1 MNDEEK
7 AKKCRNAEYNEDKK
21 NDDKK
26 DSTEVNDES
35 DNGKNATK
43 EVHTD
48 ESDEKTENTTVNDAK
63 IDENETKINIMD
75 KNTKV
80 KKKVEYED
88 IFENSDKVKDTE
100 NDERR

>member
-48 ESDEKTENTTVNDAK
+48 ESDEKTKVDAENLY
-63 IDENETKINIMD
+63 
-75 KNTKV
+75 
-80 KKKVEYED
+80 KKE
-88 IFENSDKVKDTE
+88 FENVHIVG
-100 NDERR
+100 NNWQPNLI